1 MDNFRKRPSHSS
13 ARQPIAGGMDGFVSS
28 DRFKG
33 QGSISFRRHEDSL
46 PPVNPTPEKPVDD
59 LRRPEGF
66 QPAAQPVIQPT
77 PIIMRPSP
85 IGNPVPKERRF
96 GRQRGRPLSTG
107 IRPKRRWWKVAKRS
121 LIGVGT
127 VAFCAALFFAIKIY
141 VIQRH
146 VFRGGGSAPA
156 LAQTIDIS
164 RLKGEGDGRVNILLL
179 GIGGPGH
186 DGPDLTDTILL
197 VSIDPVNNQ
206 ASLLSIPRDLWVKI
220 PGNGSQKINAAFA
233 YGKQNSKAKDQAG
246 KTRDGLKLLDQTLS
260 PVIGIPIHY
269 HAVVDF
275 AAFKQAVD
283 AVGGVT
289 FNVPEQLYDPT
300 IAWENHN
307 NPVIA
312 AKGNQSFNGAKAL
325 LYARSRETSSDFA
338 RGERQRLLM
347 VALKEKILSLGTFS
361 NPLKV
366 SQLLDS
372 LGNNVYTDFGSGDL
386 NRIYQIAG
394 QIPSASIVSLDL
406 VTPPHSLVTTAPIN
420 GLSTVVPKAG
430 LNNYDEITSYIR
442 NALKDGF
449 IQQENAKIAIL
460 NGTDTTGLATLKSK
474 ELKSFGYNVTTVG
487 DAPTKDYT
495 RTVLVDVHN
504 TKKYTKHYLEQRLG
518 VAATSTLP
526 AGINA
531 GDADFV
537 ILVGSDAKTSQ
548 N

>member
-1 MDNFRKRPSHSS
+1 
-13 ARQPIAGGMDGFVSS
+13 
-28 DRFKG
+28 
-33 QGSISFRRHEDSL
+33 
-46 PPVNPTPEKPVDD
+46 
-59 LRRPEGF
+59 
-66 QPAAQPVIQPT
+66 
-77 PIIMRPSP
+77 
-85 IGNPVPKERRF
+85 
-96 GRQRGRPLSTG
+96 
-107 IRPKRRWWKVAKRS
+107 
-121 LIGVGT
+121 
-127 VAFCAALFFAIKIY
+127 
-141 VIQRH
+141 
-146 VFRGGGSAPA
+146 
-156 LAQTIDIS
+156 
-164 RLKGEGDGRVNILLL
+164 
-179 GIGGPGH
+179 
-186 DGPDLTDTILL
+186 
-197 VSIDPVNNQ
+197 
-206 ASLLSIPRDLWVKI
+206 
-220 PGNGSQKINAAFA
+220 
-233 YGKQNSKAKDQAG
+233 
-246 KTRDGLKLLDQTLS
+246 
-260 PVIGIPIHY
+260 
-269 HAVVDF
+269 
-275 AAFKQAVD
+275 
-283 AVGGVT
+283 
-289 FNVPEQLYDPT
+289 
-300 IAWENHN
+300 
-307 NPVIA
+307 
-312 AKGNQSFNGAKAL
+312 
-325 LYARSRETSSDFA
+325 
-338 RGERQRLLM
+338 M